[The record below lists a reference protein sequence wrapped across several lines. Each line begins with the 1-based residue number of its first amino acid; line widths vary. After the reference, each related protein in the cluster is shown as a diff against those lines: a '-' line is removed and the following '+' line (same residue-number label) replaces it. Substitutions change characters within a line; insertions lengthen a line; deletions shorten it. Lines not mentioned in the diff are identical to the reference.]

1 VIVCLLLSSCSF
13 FNKSQKTTS
22 EIKNDST
29 KVKKE
34 TETSSKI
41 DTSKTT
47 TATTKETV
55 YYPQPIYIQGKDGET
70 KVIFAPKSTTETGK
84 QEVQNFNY
92 EDYRKDIVDSMR
104 IANLELAL
112 SKKSETKGSLLGI
125 GFWIGISLFG
135 LVLIFLMFMMLK
147 FKNDIVS
154 IKNLIK

>member
-22 EIKNDST
+22 EIKND
-29 KVKKE
+29 
-34 TETSSKI
+34 
-41 DTSKTT
+41 KTT